1 MKYSSSFF
9 AIAWNH
15 KNKNQKNISTV
26 FLLLS
31 LSFLL
36 AYNILIHSLHYSLAI
51 YALPSRGGSG
61 GLGARGV
68 TPLPN
73 DPGPQMNMQRN
84 EPSQNK
90 FTPTQPNVIQ
100 PNVIR
105 PNNNPTQP
113 NVIQPN
119 VIRPN
124 NNPTQ
129 PNVIQPNIQCS
140 TIVDGNSRR
149 STTTTGVNANNCNNI
164 NGQVIINPG
173 SSSSSSSSSL
183 TINNGGVTTRSYGNF
198 GTTVQEP
205 SQYSIPMLV
214 SYPPIANAG
223 YGQIVHS
230 NDYVIIDGS
239 GSYDPY
245 GNALYYSWL
254 QPSGQSPVIL
264 SSNYNQPAATFTA
277 PQVTQIT
284 TLTFGL
290 IVNNG
295 KQNSNPSYT
304 TVTIYP

>member
-9 AIAWNH
+9 AITWNH

-31 LSFLL
+31 LSSLL

-61 GLGARGV
+61 GLGARGA

-84 EPSQNK
+84 ELSQNK
-90 FTPTQPNVIQ
+90 FT
-100 PNVIR
+100 
-105 PNNNPTQP
+105 PTQP

-173 SSSSSSSSSL
+173 SSSSSSL

>member
-9 AIAWNH
+9 AITWNH

-31 LSFLL
+31 LSSLL

-61 GLGARGV
+61 GLGARGA

-84 EPSQNK
+84 ELSQNK

-105 PNNNPTQP
+105 PNNNPT
-113 NVIQPN
+113 
-119 VIRPN
+119 
-124 NNPTQ
+124 
-129 PNVIQPNIQCS
+129 QPNIQCS

-173 SSSSSSSSSL
+173 SSSSSSSL

>member
-1 MKYSSSFF
+1 MKYISSFF
-9 AIAWNH
+9 AISWNH
-15 KNKNQKNISTV
+15 KNKNQKNISTM

-31 LSFLL
+31 SLL
-36 AYNILIHSLHYSLAI
+36 AYSILTYNLHYSLAI

-61 GLGARGV
+61 GLDAHGAA
-68 TPLPN
+68 PLPD
-73 DPGPQMNMQRN
+73 DPSPQMNIQRN
-84 EPSQNK
+84 EQSQNK
-90 FTPTQPNVIQ
+90 FARPSNNPIQ

-105 PNNNPTQP
+105 PNDNP
-113 NVIQPN
+113 IQPN

-124 NNPTQ
+124 T
-129 PNVIQPNIQCS
+129 QCS

-149 STTTTGVNANNCNNI
+149 STTATGVNANNCNNI

-173 SSSSSSSSSL
+173 SSSSSSSL
-183 TINNGGVTTRSYGNF
+183 TINNGGGVTTRSYGNF

-205 SQYSIPMLV
+205 SQYSIPMVV
-214 SYPPIANAG
+214 SYLPIANAG
-223 YGQIVHS
+223 YSQIVHS
-230 NDYVIIDGS
+230 NDYVVLDGS

-245 GNALYYSWL
+245 GNALYYLWV
-254 QPSGQSPVIL
+254 QPSGQNPIAL
-264 SSNYNQPAATFTA
+264 WSNYNQPAATFTA
-277 PQVTQIT
+277 PQVTEIT